1 MCLEDQLYFEDK
13 TSINIEKTKIQK
25 SIIFKLIY

>member
-1 MCLEDQLYFEDK
+1 MCLEDQLYFEGK
-13 TSINIEKTKIQK
+13 TSINVEKTKIQK